1 MDPGQCTG
9 FAVIEGDKVIKSGV
23 IDTGKVTSY
32 EGLQHIYEGIVKVL
46 DETAP
51 DVLVC
56 ESLFYHKNIKSLVK
70 LAETKAVICLAAIQH
85 GIRVV
90 EYAPREIKLAI
101 TGNGNASKQQ
111 VRYMVEQILGIE
123 VDNVHVADAL
133 ASAICHRER
142 IAHNVGLREG

>member
-23 IDTGKVTSY
+23 IDTGDATSY
-32 EGLQHIYEGIVKVL
+32 EGLQHIYEGMAKVL

-85 GIRVV
+85 SIPVV
-90 EYAPREIKLAI
+90 EYTPREIKLAI

-111 VRYMVEQILGIE
+111 VRYMVEQMFGIK
-123 VDNVHVADAL
+123 VDDVHVADAL

-142 IAHNVGLREG
+142 TAHNVGLREG

>member
-1 MDPGQCTG
+1 MDPGQRTG

-23 IDTGKVTSY
+23 IEIGKVTSY

-46 DETAP
+46 DETTP

-70 LAETKAVICLAAIQH
+70 LAETKGVICLAAIKH
-85 GIRVV
+85 GIPVV
-90 EYAPREIKLAI
+90 EYTPREIKLAI

-111 VRYMVEQILGIE
+111 VRYMVEQIFGIE

-142 IAHNVGLREG
+142 EAHNVGLREG